1 MSTQSPSAQLIAKV
15 NRQEAK
21 LGKAL
26 DELQRVGMLI
36 KRSELPNDIKFRLY
50 AALTNEHEL
59 INHEQER
66 INGLRKAAEIS
77 RSPQWITSGDK

>member
-1 MSTQSPSAQLIAKV
+1 VSTQSPSAQLIAKA

-26 DELQRVGMLI
+26 EELQRVGMII
-36 KRSELPNDIKFRLY
+36 KRSDLPSEIKFRLY
-50 AALTNEHEL
+50 SALTSEHEL

-77 RSPQWITSGDK
+77 RGPQWITSGDK